1 MRANP
6 VVQKV
11 GTKLEFPRWN
21 STLNGLNGSP
31 QPSHPIMEKMNESR
45 DFIRFLESRG
55 ETLVTFGMEE
65 DARTSVVK
73 LLTPIMSA

>member
-1 MRANP
+1 M
-6 VVQKV
+6 
-11 GTKLEFPRWN
+11 
-21 STLNGLNGSP
+21 LNGLNGSP
-31 QPSHPIMEKMNESR
+31 QPSHPIIEKMNEFW
-45 DFIRFLESRG
+45 DFIRFLESRV